1 MLRISRLTDYAFI
14 LLHRLSGADEE
25 VVSCSTLAEQT
36 PLPLPTVRKVCKKLA
51 NQGLL
56 VSHQGAHGGY
66 ELARP
71 AGEVSAAEVIS
82 VMEGPIAVTLC
93 SEGAGECEIEAGCP
107 TSQSW
112 RVINAAIRSA
122 LDGVTLADMKRPLK
136 PEMVLAP
143 SEAGAGT
150 DAEPT
155 EAEPVTAADDPRR
168 SRSP

>member
-14 LLHRLSGADEE
+14 LLHRLSDGDEE
-25 VVSCSTLAEQT
+25 VVSCSSLAEST

-51 NQGLL
+51 KQGLL

-71 AGEVSAAEVIS
+71 PAEVSAAEVIS
-82 VMEGPIAVTLC
+82 AMEGPIAVTLC
-93 SEGAGECEIEAGCP
+93 SEGAGECEIEHDCP

-122 LDGVTLADMKRPLK
+122 LDGLTLADMKEPLE
-136 PEMVLAP
+136 PETVLAT
-143 SEAGAGT
+143 ARGAPGST
-150 DAEPT
+150 PT
-155 EAEPVTAADDPRR
+155 TSPADDARR
-168 SRSP
+168 SNSP